1 MLTILLNVKMMINY
15 NMSMLG
21 LLLITI
27 IYQVGDT
34 PLHWAARGR
43 GLDTAKLL
51 IENGAHVNATNN
63 VQYCTYCSFCCHIL
77 TPASLLPCMAFIIL
91 YPSHTSSS
99 LKNVQYIID
108 IVICFINKYTYFS
121 NSTR

>member
-34 PLHWAARGR
+34 PLHWAARGA
-43 GLDTAKLL
+43 LDTAKLL
-51 IENGAHVNATNN
+51 IENGAHMNATNN
-63 VQYCTYCSFCCHIL
+63 VQVLYLLFF
-77 TPASLLPCMAFIIL
+77 LLPYSHPCIPPSL
-91 YPSHTSSS
+91 YGVH
-99 LKNVQYIID
+99 YIIS
-108 IVICFINKYTYFS
+108 ISYFLLS
-121 NSTR
+121 

>member
-34 PLHWAARGR
+34 PLHWAARES
-43 GLDTAKLL
+43 GLDITKLL
-51 IENGAHVNATNN
+51 IESGAHVNATNN
-63 VQYCTYCSFCCHIL
+63 V
-77 TPASLLPCMAFIIL
+77 
-91 YPSHTSSS
+91 
-99 LKNVQYIID
+99 
-108 IVICFINKYTYFS
+108 
-121 NSTR
+121 